1 MAAVAERVGSVVVA
15 DGDEEERHAI
25 ATALRGAG
33 YDAIE
38 VGTGAE
44 ALAAANRSD
53 VALLMLEVSLPD
65 TTGYQVCHA
74 LRENSGSE
82 LPIFFLSGTR
92 TEPMDR
98 VAGLLLGADDFIV
111 KPFDADELVTRA
123 GRFVARGGTRR
134 PGDDSPDSPR
144 LTGRETQ
151 ILALLAAGQRQKE
164 IARELSISPKT
175 VATHVQNLLGKFGVN
190 SRAVLVARAYLLGLV
205 DGAGA

>member
-1 MAAVAERVGSVVVA
+1 VAAVAERVGSVVVA
-15 DGDEEERHAI
+15 DGDDEQRHTI
-25 ATALRGAG
+25 ARALRRAG
-33 YDAIE
+33 YDVIE
-38 VGTGAE
+38 VATGAE
-44 ALAAANRSD
+44 ALAAANRTD

-74 LRENSGSE
+74 LREDGGSE

-111 KPFDADELVTRA
+111 KPFDDDELVTRA
-123 GRFVARGGTRR
+123 GRFVARGGPRR
-134 PGDDSPDSPR
+134 ARNEAPDSPH
-144 LTGRETQ
+144 LTRRETQ
-151 ILALLAAGQRQKE
+151 VLALLAAGQRQKE

-205 DGAGA
+205 DGSR

>member
-15 DGDEEERHAI
+15 DGDEEERHVI
-25 ATALRGAG
+25 ATALRRGG

-74 LRENSGSE
+74 LRENGGSD

-98 VAGLLLGADDFIV
+98 IAGLLLGADDFIV

-123 GRFVARGGTRR
+123 GRFVVRGGPRRTR
-134 PGDDSPDSPR
+134 DESSDSPR
-144 LTGRETQ
+144 LTRRETQ
-151 ILALLAAGQRQKE
+151 ILALLAAGKRQKE

-205 DGAGA
+205 EGGVR

>member
-1 MAAVAERVGSVVVA
+1 MSALAERVGSVVVA

-25 ATALRGAG
+25 ATALRRAG

-38 VGTGAE
+38 VATGAE

-74 LRENSGSE
+74 LRENGGSE

-134 PGDDSPDSPR
+134 PRDGGTDSPH
-144 LTGRETQ
+144 LTRRETQ
-151 ILALLAAGQRQKE
+151 ILAMLAAGHRQKE

-205 DGAGA
+205 EGGVR

>member
-1 MAAVAERVGSVVVA
+1 MAAVADRFGSVVVA
-15 DGDEEERHAI
+15 DGDEEERHGI
-25 ATALRGAG
+25 ATALRRAG

-74 LRENSGSE
+74 LRENGGSE

-123 GRFVARGGTRR
+123 GRFVTRGGPRR
-134 PGDDSPDSPR
+134 PRDDNADSPQ
-144 LTGRETQ
+144 LTRRETQ

-205 DGAGA
+205 DGAGR